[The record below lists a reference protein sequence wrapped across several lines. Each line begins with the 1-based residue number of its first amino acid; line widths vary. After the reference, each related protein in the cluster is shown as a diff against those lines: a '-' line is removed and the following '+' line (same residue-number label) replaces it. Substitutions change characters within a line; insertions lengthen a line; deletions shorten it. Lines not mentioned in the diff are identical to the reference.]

1 MMAGNKMFEDFSLD
15 CHIKDKTA
23 KRTNFSKFPVGG
35 WVGGWVMVGNQS
47 YGQSKNSLK
56 VS

>member
-1 MMAGNKMFEDFSLD
+1 MAGNKMIEEFSLD
-15 CHIKDKTA
+15 CCIKDKTA
-23 KRTNFSKFPVGG
+23 KRTNFSKFP
-35 WVGGWVMVGNQS
+35 VGGWVMVGNQS

>member
-1 MMAGNKMFEDFSLD
+1 MAGNKMIEEFSLD
-15 CHIKDKTA
+15 CCIKDKTA

-56 VS
+56 VL